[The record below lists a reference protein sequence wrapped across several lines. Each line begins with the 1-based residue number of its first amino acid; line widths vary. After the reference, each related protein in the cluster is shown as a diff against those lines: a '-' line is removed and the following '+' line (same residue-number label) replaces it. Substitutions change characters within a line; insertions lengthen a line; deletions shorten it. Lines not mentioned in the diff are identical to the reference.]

1 MERYIEVEGR
11 MFPKGSQLA
20 DVFDFLNAGNTL
32 TSFEAWEK
40 FGITRLSSVIH
51 IIRKEGYPISTEMKS
66 VKTRYGSTKIAV
78 YSLDKEEE

>member
-1 MERYIEVEGR
+1 MQGR
-11 MFPKGSQLA
+11 IFPKGSQLA

-32 TSFEAWEK
+32 TSFEAWDK

-51 IIRKEGYPISTEMKS
+51 LIRKGGYPVSTEMKS

>member
-1 MERYIEVEGR
+1 MKGR
-11 MFPKGSQLA
+11 RIFSKGSQVG
-20 DVFDFLNAGNTL
+20 DVFYFLNEGNTL
-32 TSFEAWEK
+32 TSFEAWER

-78 YSLDKEEE
+78 YSLDKEED